1 MERRHSSRRSAKP
14 KKSWFQKCKD
24 CLRQFIAFLFS
35 NVGIICLVLGYTLAG
50 AYMFKKIEGGEN
62 AENNFKA
69 NLSICYN
76 ETLEKLWTIAS
87 STIPALNGT
96 DFRDM
101 TEIEL
106 KKFQT
111 VITIGVKDSDYDGDT
126 IYSERWSIYAA
137 FLYCLTVIT
146 TIGTYTG

>member
-1 MERRHSSRRSAKP
+1 MERRRSSRRNTKP
-14 KKSWFQKCKD
+14 KKSWFQKFKD

-50 AYMFKKIEGGEN
+50 AYMFKKIEGEN
-62 AENNFKA
+62 AEDHFKTD
-69 NLSICYN
+69 LSVFYN
-76 ETLEKLWTIAS
+76 KTLENLWNIAS
-87 STIPALNGT
+87 MTIPTVNGT

-101 TEIEL
+101 AENEL
-106 KKFQT
+106 KKFQNMVT
-111 VITIGVKDSDYDGDT
+111 VGVKNSDYDGDT

-146 TIGTYTG
+146 TIGK